1 MTLVDKVN
9 EISGKLQALKDD
21 TNDRITLTP
30 DILKALAE
38 FVETGLDELI
48 ESLDELEDEV
58 GELEEKLEKLEGLDK
73 EK

>member
-1 MTLVDKVN
+1 MLGNKIND
-9 EISGKLQALKDD
+9 ISGKLQALKDD
-21 TNDRITLTP
+21 TSDALCTTA
-30 DILKALAE
+30 DILKSISA
-38 FVETGLDELI
+38 FVEFGLDELI